1 MELVGRWQKP
11 ASRMCSRVRTVS
23 DVMRTTAGA
32 PPHTPTSHGAP
43 AHYVMQPA
51 DWLRLALPGV
61 IWGSSFYFIAEGLD
75 SFEPAL
81 ITPLRVLF
89 GFATLLAFPAARA
102 PIERG
107 DLRLVGVLGVVWLA
121 VPLTLFPFAEQRVSS
136 SVTGMLNG
144 ATPLFVAIVATMIA
158 RRPPPAH
165 QLLGLF
171 VGLAGVVVIALP
183 SLDEGSS
190 SGIGVGMI
198 FGALACYGVA
208 LNVARPLLLKYGALP
223 VICRAQAVALV
234 LTAPFGIAVLPESS
248 FSWHSALAVVALGVL
263 GTGAAYVLAA
273 NNVRRLGST
282 RASVTTYLIP
292 AVALALG
299 VVLRDEKVAALSI
312 VGSLAALLGAYLTNR
327 SPRSPVDPTVTV
339 AAGAGR

>member
-1 MELVGRWQKP
+1 M
-11 ASRMCSRVRTVS
+11 
-23 DVMRTTAGA
+23 TTTGTLSTSPGA
-32 PPHTPTSHGAP
+32 PVHH
-43 AHYVMQPA
+43 VMQPA

-75 SFEPAL
+75 SFDPAL

-102 PIERG
+102 PIERR
-107 DLRLVGVLGVVWLA
+107 DLGLVAILGVVWLA
-121 VPLTLFPFAEQRVSS
+121 VPLTLFPFAEERVSS

-165 QLLGLF
+165 QL
-171 VGLAGVVVIALP
+171 VGLLVGFAGVVVIALP
-183 SLDEGSS
+183 SLDKGSS

-198 FGALACYGVA
+198 FAALACYGVS
-208 LNVARPLLLKYGALP
+208 LNIARPLLLKYGGLP
-223 VICRAQAVALV
+223 VICRAQAIALV
-234 LTAPFGIAVLPESS
+234 LTTPFGIAALPASS

-273 NNVRRLGST
+273 TNVGRLGST

-292 AVALALG
+292 AVALGLG
-299 VVLRDEKVAALSI
+299 VVLRDEEVAVLAI
-312 VGSLAALLGAYLTNR
+312 VGSLVALLGAYLTNR
-327 SPRSPVDPTVTV
+327 SPRGPVDPVVTV
-339 AAGAGR
+339 AAAAGR